1 MQSHCFKKHLVWY
14 EFSFKKL
21 PRAAWAVMDEPE
33 QSASERSR
41 ENAYYE
47 RYFSIQITCN
57 MNAKGQTWNENI
69 WTVAGHNEKN
79 PS

>member
-1 MQSHCFKKHLVWY
+1 
-14 EFSFKKL
+14 
-21 PRAAWAVMDEPE
+21 MDEPE